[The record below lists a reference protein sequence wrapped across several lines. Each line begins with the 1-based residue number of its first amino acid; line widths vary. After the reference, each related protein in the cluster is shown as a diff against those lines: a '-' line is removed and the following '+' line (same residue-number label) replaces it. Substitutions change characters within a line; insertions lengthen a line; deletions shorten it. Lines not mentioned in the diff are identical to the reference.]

1 MGIEVSNSNKISL
14 GRDPLW
20 SRILESAPFKSKAL
34 IDLVESKCS
43 LALTAKCNGVYPFE
57 S

>member
-1 MGIEVSNSNKISL
+1 MGMDVSNSNKISL
-14 GRDPLW
+14 GRDPQW

-34 IDLVESKCS
+34 IDLVDSKCS